1 VAAESR
7 IPRVFLAS
15 STEAQRIMTAIALL
29 VERAGGVPLQWPDA
43 FPVGNFILE
52 ALLDASRNVDA
63 AIIIASPDDRGVVRR
78 KSSFMPR
85 DNVLVELGI
94 FLGTLGRKKVALVY
108 AERAHGKLRLPGDL
122 NGLTYMSYNESTP
135 VENQARITEWIRG
148 LGASRQVAE
157 TLPSPEDARYRW
169 GHVELGIQLLLKKM
183 SDDHYLPD
191 AVIGLG
197 RSGAVIGGL
206 IASHLGSIPLR
217 VVDLKYSEGTSE
229 LIVNFQQEGIAIP
242 AEAKKLLVVE
252 GATTGG
258 VTPREAKKLLER
270 LFPNVEIRF
279 AFLILSE
286 TSQFRGDYFA
296 YVQGSRIKSL
306 PWHGPKSKR
315 YLAFADAE

>member
-1 VAAESR
+1 VAAEYR
-7 IPRVFLAS
+7 VPRVFLAS
-15 STEAQRIMTAIALL
+15 STEAQSIMRAIALL
-29 VERAGGVPLQWPDA
+29 VERAGGESLQWPDA

-63 AIIIASPDDRGVVRR
+63 AIIVASPDDRGVARG
-78 KSSFMPR
+78 KTSFMPR

-94 FLGTLGRKKVALVY
+94 FLGALGRKRVALVY
-108 AERAHGKLRLPGDL
+108 AERAHAKPRLPDDL

-135 VENQARITEWIRG
+135 VENQVRITGWVRG
-148 LGASRQVAE
+148 LGTSHQVAE

-169 GHVELGIQLLLKKM
+169 GHVDLGIQLLLKKM
-183 SDDHYLPD
+183 SDDHYQPD
-191 AVIGLG
+191 AVVGLG
-197 RSGAVIGGL
+197 RSGAVLGGL

-217 VVDLKYSEGTSE
+217 VVDLEYGDSTSE

-242 AEAKKLLVVE
+242 AAAKRLLVVE

-270 LFPNVEIRF
+270 LLPDVELRF

-296 YVQGSRIKSL
+296 YVQRSRIRAL
-306 PWHGPKSKR
+306 PWHGPKSRK